1 MPDFK
6 KIYLIIFFKLKFL
19 EKILKVRLRLDVLYS
34 TDQAVSGRAGLLL
47 LHHALAVGG
56 RQVRAGRGRAV
67 GGRHHLRLPPAD
79 QPLVQMLTT
88 ETG

>member
-1 MPDFK
+1 MKMNSPDTF
-6 KIYLIIFFKLKFL
+6 LIIRNVSTF
-19 EKILKVRLRLDVLYS
+19 ILYS
-34 TDQAVSGRAGLLL
+34 TDQAVSGRAGVLL